1 MESANGNARRK
12 KKPLPKQKLNCDL
25 HNTAAA
31 VSEDSQATRMPIA
44 INRDS
49 NHENGR
55 PAIMKIHEYQ
65 AKEIFREYNVRVP
78 AGKPAFT
85 VAEALSAYDTLDSE
99 TVVVKAQIHAG
110 GRGKGGGVKLA
121 HSRDEVEALAAQ
133 MLGMNLVTHQ
143 TGPEGKKVQ
152 RLLIETG
159 IDIAQEFYAGIV
171 LDRKAKKFVFM
182 VSTEGGVEIE
192 KVAAETPEKIIKE
205 WIHPEDGLTA
215 AQAATLAQALGLQG
229 AQLDS
234 GVEIFTALWAAFI
247 GLDCSLMEINP
258 LVVTKS
264 DVVIALDAKINFD
277 SNGLFRHPELLELRD
292 ESEED
297 PAEAEASAYNLNY
310 IKLDGNVG
318 CMVNG
323 AGLAMGTMDI
333 IKLKGG
339 EPANFLDVGGVA
351 NAETVANGFKI
362 ILSDPNVQAI
372 LINIFGG
379 IVRCDRVAQGVIDAM
394 ETITVEVPVVIR
406 LEGTNA
412 QQASELLERS
422 PLDFIVANSLN
433 DAAEKAVAAVS

>member
-1 MESANGNARRK
+1 
-12 KKPLPKQKLNCDL
+12 
-25 HNTAAA
+25 
-31 VSEDSQATRMPIA
+31 
-44 INRDS
+44 
-49 NHENGR
+49 
-55 PAIMKIHEYQ
+55 MKIHEYQ
-65 AKEIFREYNVRVP
+65 AKEIFRKYNVRVP
-78 AGKPAFT
+78 EGQPAFS
-85 VAEALSAYDTLDSE
+85 VAEALSAYDTLGSE

-110 GRGKGGGVKLA
+110 GRGKGGGIKLA
-121 HSRDEVEALAAQ
+121 HSRNDVEALATQ

-143 TGPEGKKVQ
+143 TGPGGKEVQ

-171 LDRKAKKFVFM
+171 LDRKESKFVFM

-205 WIHPEDGLTA
+205 WIDPEDGLTA

-234 GVEIFTALWAAFI
+234 GVEIFTALWTAFI

-264 DVVIALDAKINFD
+264 DDVIALDAKINFD
-277 SNGLFRHPELLELRD
+277 GNGLFRHPELLELRD

-297 PAEAEASAYNLNY
+297 PAEAAASAYNLNY

-351 NAETVANGFKI
+351 NPETVANGFKI
-362 ILSDPNVQAI
+362 ILTDPNVQAI

-394 ETITVEVPVVIR
+394 ETITVDVPVVIR

-412 QQASELLERS
+412 QQASELLEQS
-422 PLDFIVANSLN
+422 PLDFIVANSLS
-433 DAAEKAVAAVS
+433 DAAEKAVAATFRGAA